1 MVKPPP
7 DWRQIFNDHEGLLK
21 LVSSEQLGDL
31 LEKANTE
38 YLHWDKFRYQP
49 MPSGITAATAWGYLK
64 MVRRGSQEKI
74 PIINEYGSNL
84 SVYLGKNQ
92 HKLLNYIDTK
102 SSGSITS
109 SEVMPNDDQKSRLI
123 INGLMEEAISS
134 SQIEGANT
142 ARKVAKNMLERN
154 LPPKNKSEQMI
165 LNNYLAMT
173 HLEEWKRR
181 DLSED
186 FLLELH
192 KVLTSKTLEN
202 PIDEGRFRKDHDG
215 IVVADII
222 TGRTIHTPPKM
233 KDARAQLKQLYNFI
247 NTDDEDNFI
256 HPFVKASI
264 LHFCIGYIHP
274 FVDGN
279 GRLARAI
286 FYWYLIKKDYWLFKF
301 LPISLQIK
309 KNEWRPGY
317 YRAFEYVETDECDV
331 TYFLNYKLR
340 LAKSAID
347 EFSKYLEKKR
357 TESLSLKNQLIS
369 QNEINDR
376 QLDAIDFL
384 KRNPNDQIDIQMFK
398 KRHKIAYETARSDL
412 TGLTVIDVLKQI
424 RLGKKYV
431 FVRGGNFPI
440 RSR

>member
-1 MVKPPP
+1 MIKPPP
-7 DWRQIFNDHEGLLK
+7 DWKQILSDNEGFKKLLT
-21 LVSSEQLGDL
+21 SDQLANL
-31 LEKANTE
+31 IKKANDE
-38 YLHWDKFRYQP
+38 YIHWDKFRYQP
-49 MPSGITAATAWGYLK
+49 MPEGISPASAWSYLK
-64 MVRRGSQEKI
+64 LIRKGSQESL
-74 PIINEYGSNL
+74 PIVNEYGLNL

-92 HKLLNYIDTK
+92 NKILNYIDTK

-109 SEVMPNDDQKSRLI
+109 SDTMPTEDQKSRLI

-142 ARKVAKNMLERN
+142 TRKVAKNMLERK

-173 HLEEWKRR
+173 QLEDWKRR
-181 DLSED
+181 ELSDD
-186 FLLELH
+186 FILELH
-192 KVLTSKTLEN
+192 KVLTSKTLGN
-202 PIDEGRFRKDHDG
+202 PNDEGRFRIDEDE
-215 IVVADII
+215 IVVADIM

-233 KDARAQLKQLYNFI
+233 KEAKEQLKQLYKFI
-247 NTDDEDNFI
+247 NTDDDDNFV

-309 KNEWRPGY
+309 KAEWRPGY

-340 LAKSAID
+340 LAKSAIE
-347 EFSKYLEKKR
+347 EFTKYLEKKKR
-357 TESLSLKNQLIS
+357 ESLKLKNQLITN
-369 QNEINDR
+369 NEINDR

-384 KRNPNDQIDIQMFK
+384 KRNPNDQLDLQMFK
-398 KRHKIAYETARSDL
+398 QRHKIAYETARTDL
-412 TGLTVIDVLKQI
+412 LGLTENDVLKQI
-424 RLGKKYV
+424 RSGKKYL

-440 RSR
+440 GT